1 MSVAELKYALFKDI
15 DQIEDE
21 SLPRKLS
28 AYIRRKTQTM
38 PRLDEIPEEYRQDP
52 CRYSPGGDT
61 FYADRRN
68 TDELD
73 RRLRLREAGKDEI
86 VATVHTA
93 DELKQFLKG
102 TTKS

>member
-21 SLPRKLS
+21 SLLRKLS

-52 CRYSPGGDT
+52 YRYSPSGDT

-73 RRLRLREAGKDEI
+73 RRLREAGKDKI

-93 DELKQFLKG
+93 EELKQFLKG

>member
-1 MSVAELKYALFKDI
+1 MRFQKSIA
-15 DQIEDE
+15 
-21 SLPRKLS
+21 
-28 AYIRRKTQTM
+28 KTPT
-38 PRLDEIPEEYRQDP
+38 
-52 CRYSPGGDT
+52 DT

-73 RRLRLREAGKDEI
+73 RRLRLREAGKDEV